1 MAEVIDVGIAG
12 RVPPVRG
19 AQQRTRQRAEQI
31 AAASVAV
38 VMNRCTARLLTL
50 VSKPDPAAVEMPPAD
65 DDWYANI
72 MWAEGRKCLRA
83 THAGTLFAIFAP
95 DVRADDLRS
104 LGPILAARAAEQL
117 TAKGLP
123 ADVLGDLDAARTT
136 IGKTASRQILRCMND
151 QAFAIRWI
159 VKQDGGMPARTSGGS
174 TVICK
179 ATSSRPASIRARR
192 ISSPSA
198 LPARDPRPLPVRTGS
213 S

>member
-31 AAASVAV
+31 AAASVTV

-65 DDWYANI
+65 DWYANI
-72 MWAEGRKCLRA
+72 MWAEGRKCLRT

-95 DVRADDLRS
+95 VVRADDLRP

-123 ADVLGDLDAARTT
+123 TDVLGDLEGDHTP
-136 IGKTASRQILRCMND
+136 IGKTASRPILGCTND
-151 QAFAIRWI
+151 QALAISWI
-159 VKQDGGMPARTSGGS
+159 VKQDGGHARANLGGS

-179 ATSSRPASIRARR
+179 ATSSRPASIRARWT
-192 ISSPSA
+192 SSPTA
-198 LPARDPRPLPVRTGS
+198 LPARHPRPLPVRTES